1 MSQDVERLGNAAP
14 SRRRMTA
21 RAALAASA
29 LLLTGS
35 LIGWGA
41 ATDGFTPAATPLAAS
56 PVTAAPDAAPRP
68 EGGVESYA
76 PVVDRI
82 TPAVVTI
89 RSERRATRVTSPFG
103 GNPLLREFF
112 GDQFQRPEP
121 PRREGGLGSGVIV
134 RPDGYVLTNHHVV
147 DAAEKVRV
155 ELTDGRTFDAKVVG
169 SDAPSDLAVLKIEGS
184 NLQTVPLG
192 DSDAVRVGD
201 VALAIGNPLGVGQT
215 VTMGII
221 SAKGR
226 ATGLGDGSFEDFIQ
240 TDAPINRGNSGGAL
254 VNTRGELIGINS
266 QILSPSGG
274 SIGIGFAIPAN
285 MARSVMTQLID
296 HGEVR
301 RGLLGVTVQPVTSDI
316 ARSLGLT
323 KVQGALVNSVQAGGA
338 ADKAGLRRGD
348 VIVAVN
354 GTPVKDGNNL
364 RNEIAGMLPGASA
377 KLGIVRDA
385 KEQSVDVRL
394 GELRVDRSA
403 TEDSTEAIDTAGV
416 GLVVEPL
423 TRESARRLGVKAT
436 SGLVV
441 VDVRSS
447 SRAADAGI
455 RPGDVIEEIDR
466 RKVDSGE
473 ALREALAEG
482 EGPALVLVHRGEAS
496 LYLTLERHTS

>member
-1 MSQDVERLGNAAP
+1 
-14 SRRRMTA
+14 
-21 RAALAASA
+21 
-29 LLLTGS
+29 
-35 LIGWGA
+35 
-41 ATDGFTPAATPLAAS
+41 
-56 PVTAAPDAAPRP
+56 
-68 EGGVESYA
+68 
-76 PVVDRI
+76 
-82 TPAVVTI
+82 
-89 RSERRATRVTSPFG
+89 
-103 GNPLLREFF
+103 
-112 GDQFQRPEP
+112 
-121 PRREGGLGSGVIV
+121 VIV
-134 RPDGYVLTNHHVV
+134 RADGYVLTNHHVV
-147 DAAEKVRV
+147 DEAEKVRV

-274 SIGIGFAIPAN
+274 SIGIGFAIPTN

-323 KVQGALVNSVQAGGA
+323 RVQGALVNSVQAGGA
-338 ADKAGLRRGD
+338 ADKAGVRRGD

-354 GTPVKDGNNL
+354 GSPVKDGNNL
-364 RNEIAGMLPGASA
+364 RNEIAGMLPGTSA
-377 KLGIVRDA
+377 KLGIIRDG

-403 TEDSTEAIDTAGV
+403 TEDSTEATDTAGV

-423 TRESARRLGVKAT
+423 THESARRLGVKAT

-473 ALREALAEG
+473 ALREALAKG
-482 EGPALVLVHRGEAS
+482 EGPALVLVHRGDAS